1 MSYAARVELE
11 PAYILHTRPYRET
24 SLILEVFTSGY
35 GRAGLVARG
44 ARRPQSPL
52 RGILNPFQPLRL
64 SWVGGGELGTLGQ
77 AEQGGISA
85 ELRGDAVMAGFYVH
99 ELLLKLLQR
108 HDPHPQLF
116 GHYATLLASLA
127 DGQPVEKLLRIF
139 ELELL
144 REIGYA
150 LSLDCDA
157 LKHEILKPQQLYVF
171 RPEQGAVPAEHE
183 HGAESCFS
191 GAELLAIGR
200 LELDDVACLRNAKRL
215 LRHVLDYHLGGKL
228 LQTRR
233 VAGAMKR

>member
-1 MSYAARVELE
+1 MVRVDLE

-24 SLILEVFTSGY
+24 SLILEIFTPDH

-44 ARRPQSPL
+44 ARRPKSPL

-64 SWVGGGELGTLGQ
+64 SWAGRGELATLAQ
-77 AEQGGISA
+77 AEQGGVSR
-85 ELRGDAVMAGFYVH
+85 ELRGDAILAGFYVH

-116 GHYATLLASLA
+116 GHYATLIASLS
-127 DGQPVEKLLRIF
+127 DGQPVEKLLRTF

-150 LSLDCDA
+150 LSLDRDA
-157 LKHEILKPQQLYVF
+157 LTGEYLKPDRLYVF
-171 RPEQGAVPAEHE
+171 RPEQGAVPAEHG
-183 HGAESCFS
+183 HAAEVSFS
-191 GAELLAIGR
+191 GAELLAIER
-200 LELDDVACLRNAKRL
+200 LELDDIDSLRNAKKL
-215 LRHVLDYHLGGKL
+215 LRHVLDYHLGSNL

-233 VAGAMKR
+233 VTGAMKR